1 MEGKCD
7 EGYMQ
12 KHLGSGIKTTL
23 LHLVIT
29 QEIIRVKWVCQAMWL
44 ASFTTLATPTPLQH
58 LLALHHPALFNIIGL
73 LQLWKLKCQ
82 GKS

>member
-1 MEGKCD
+1 MYAKTFRLRD
-7 EGYMQ
+7 
-12 KHLGSGIKTTL
+12 KTTL

-29 QEIIRVKWVCQAMWL
+29 QEIIRVKWVCQALWL

-58 LLALHHPALFNIIGL
+58 LLALHHPALFIIIGL